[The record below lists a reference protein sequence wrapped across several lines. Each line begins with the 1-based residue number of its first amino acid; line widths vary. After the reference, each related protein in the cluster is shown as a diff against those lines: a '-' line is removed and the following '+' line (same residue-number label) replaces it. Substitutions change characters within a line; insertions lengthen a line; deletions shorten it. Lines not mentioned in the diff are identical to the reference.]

1 MQKENKNQ
9 ARIIEEL
16 RNEILTSERRLEKIN
31 DTHHVAL
38 LRMIKMVVDNAHKEG
53 IWAGIC
59 GELGADITLTEEF
72 LRMGLDEVS
81 VSPASV
87 LAVRNKVRNTKL
99 K

>member
-1 MQKENKNQ
+1 M
-9 ARIIEEL
+9 ILVTVIDCGGMDIL
-16 RNEILTSERRLEKIN
+16 RL
-31 DTHHVAL
+31 
-38 LRMIKMVVDNAHKEG
+38 IKMVIDNAHKEG

-72 LRMGLDEVS
+72 LKMGLDELS
-81 VSPASV
+81 VSPTSV